1 METSLILLDEKAEVA
16 LFTGI
21 IEEIGTLIE
30 KKGTTSSFRLKIGAK
45 TLQNLSPGDSVSVD
59 GVCLT
64 VEKSSDA
71 EFTVYAS
78 PETISRT
85 TLADKKSGS
94 PVNLERAMLPTTRL
108 NGHFVLGH
116 VDGVGK
122 VTDIKQEGDSWRFF
136 LRIPETVLAFCVEKG
151 SIAIDG
157 VSLTIVGLESEKYTI
172 ETAIIPFTYEHT
184 TLKSLKP
191 GDTINI
197 EADIFAKYAKK
208 FLEPYGKNRGI
219 TIDLLEEAGFL

>member
-1 METSLILLDEKAEVA
+1 

-21 IEEIGTLIE
+21 IEEVGILIE
-30 KKGTTSSFRLKIGAK
+30 KRGTGSSFRLRIGAK
-45 TLQNLSPGDSVSVD
+45 SFENLSPGDSISVD

-64 VEKSSDA
+64 VEKA
-71 EFTVYAS
+71 GKGEFTVYSS

-94 PVNLERAMLPTTRL
+94 RVNLERALLPTTRL

-122 VTDIKQEGDSWRFF
+122 VLDIKKEADSWRFF
-136 LRIPETVLAFCVEKG
+136 FRIPEEILPFCVEKG

-157 VSLTIVGLESEKYTI
+157 ISLTIAGLVAEKHII
-172 ETAIIPFTYEHT
+172 ETAIIPFTFENT
-184 TLKSLKP
+184 SLKNNKT
-191 GDTINI
+191 GDPVNI
-197 EADIFAKYAKK
+197 EADIFAKYAKN
-208 FLEPYGKNRGI
+208 FLEPYGKNKGI
-219 TIDLLEEAGFL
+219 SIDLLEQSGFM